1 MLRYHLVQSGGVPYL
16 ELQLIAMNL
25 TDTAFI
31 ELLAA
36 RSLTVQA
43 ADKAA
48 VESLRIM
55 LYRKLQ
61 AHIKQWD
68 DVGYLAD
75 DLRDATISMK
85 MEKDGKTATLSVI
98 KRKPRLQFTILSTD
112 SGTPDH
118 EKVSTNLEHNQDCQ
132 IQQRSADHDPQGHGA
147 DTGSGSAEGESNG
160 QRSSPEDWESVVR
173 AFVEQNSDSQDEA

>member
-1 MLRYHLVQSGGVPYL
+1 
-16 ELQLIAMNL
+16 MNL

-75 DLRDATISMK
+75 DLRDATISVK
-85 MEKDGKTATLSVI
+85 MAKDGKKATLSVV
-98 KRKPRLQFTILSTD
+98 KRKPRLQFTILSV
-112 SGTPDH
+112 GTPDH
-118 EKVSTNLEHNQDCQ
+118 AEVSTHLEHDQDCQ
-132 IQQRSADHDPQGHGA
+132 IQHRSADHDSQGHGA
-147 DTGSGSAEGESNG
+147 DTDTGSAEGEVSR
-160 QRSSPEDWESVVR
+160 QCSSPEDWESVVR
-173 AFVEQNSDSQDEA
+173 AFIESNSDSQDEA